1 MNEDPF
7 QQSPKPEPEDPMR
20 NAQADVK
27 KAFDDL
33 VAAAKQAWTAGSEQ
47 ARKTAEERVPKARD
61 TVKNAAYE
69 VSYDLA
75 YGAHFA
81 AALVRSLI
89 PDTVGEASKKGAEA
103 GEKAAEDF
111 LRKRRGPEAESAP
124 PPPPESPL
132 S

>member
-1 MNEDPF
+1 
-7 QQSPKPEPEDPMR
+7 MR
-20 NAQADVK
+20 SAQADVK

-33 VAAAKQAWTAGSEQ
+33 IAAAKQAWAAGSKQ
-47 ARKTAEERVPKARD
+47 AQKAAEDRVPKARD

-103 GEKAAEDF
+103 GEKAADEF
-111 LRKRRGPEAESAP
+111 LRKRRGEESATTIP
-124 PPPPESPL
+124 PTDTPIS
-132 S
+132 